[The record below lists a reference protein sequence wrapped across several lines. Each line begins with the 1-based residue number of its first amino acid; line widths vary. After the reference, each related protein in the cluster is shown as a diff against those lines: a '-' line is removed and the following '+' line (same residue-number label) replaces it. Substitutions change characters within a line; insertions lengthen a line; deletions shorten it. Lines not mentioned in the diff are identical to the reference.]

1 MTALPVAFQT
11 SPGKYSF
18 QGTTQLINA
27 YAEKLGS
34 DAKGPLAVMPSDG
47 LVSVCENGNTP
58 NRGMIFLEDLDKA
71 YSVHSS
77 SVYRMTYASGVV
89 TSARIGTIPG
99 NDPVQLSRNQK
110 ADPQVV
116 VHCDAGVLVIES
128 DSVSFVTDDDLP
140 DDVVTATV
148 AKGYAAYGEENGK
161 FTLSSL
167 NSAKVI
173 DALDFATFEQKS
185 DKLVRI
191 ESNNGELIGFKST
204 SMEFWRV
211 LDNAD
216 FPFAPIGF
224 KSRGLKSAHS
234 VVASDGTLFF
244 VGDDGNVYRLAN
256 YDPMIVST
264 HDVSR
269 LIQADSSPDDI
280 SGFGWDRDGHAFV
293 NLSGEDW
300 SRCYDSAT
308 KVWHSRK
315 SYGQDR
321 WRANH
326 SIRAWGMN
334 LVGDRLSGK
343 IFKLASDVFTEDS
356 GVMEWGVVSPPMHA
370 FPRGGIIDA
379 IHFDLAT
386 GYGVLSGQGSD
397 PKIMLDV
404 SKDGGNTFDQY
415 RELDLAT
422 RGNHSARVT
431 ARRLGDF
438 GPKGAVFR
446 LRITDPVV
454 RSLVNV
460 DAEVRPLRA

>member
-1 MTALPVAFQT
+1 MTALNVAFQT

-34 DAKGPLAVMPSDG
+34 DAKGPLAVMPSEG

-58 NRGMIFLEDLDKA
+58 CRGMIFLEDEDKV

-77 SVYRMTYASGVV
+77 SVYKLAYSNGVV
-89 TSARIGTIPG
+89 TSTRIGTIPG
-99 NDPVQLSRNQK
+99 NDPVQLSRNQRT
-110 ADPQVV
+110 DPQVIV
-116 VHCDAGVLVIES
+116 RSDAGVQVIES
-128 DSVSFVTDDDLP
+128 DSMSFITDEDLP
-140 DDVVTATV
+140 DDIVTAAV

-161 FTLSSL
+161 FTLSGL

-173 DALDFATFEQKS
+173 DALDFATFEQVS

-191 ESNNGELIGFKST
+191 FENNGELLGFKSR
-204 SMEFWRV
+204 SLEFWRV

-224 KSRGLKSAHS
+224 KSRGLKAAHS

-256 YDPMIVST
+256 YDPLVIST
-264 HDVSR
+264 HEVSR
-269 LIQADSSPDDI
+269 LVLGDDAPEDI
-280 SGFGWDRDGHAFV
+280 EAFGWDRDGHAFV
-293 NLSGEDW
+293 NLTGSDW

-379 IHFDLAT
+379 IHFDLGT
-386 GYGVLSGQGSD
+386 GYGTLSGQGSD

-404 SKDGGNTFDQY
+404 SKDGGNTFQQY

-422 RGNHSARVT
+422 RGNHQARVT
-431 ARRLGDF
+431 ARRLGQF
-438 GPKGAVFR
+438 GAKGAVFR

-460 DAEVRPLRA
+460 DAEIRPLRA